1 MIHNIHRLKNYIVRN
16 NLLINILFILFF
28 LSANV
33 FAKESNYSIE
43 GIKHFENKDFDKS
56 KILFERDLVF
66 NPKSEKS
73 YLYLAKIFMKKENI
87 EEEEINL
94 KNVLLLNPQNDEAIY
109 MLVLIK
115 IEQSDYNEA
124 KELINKFNL
133 VCKSFCSKK
142 IEIESKF
149 EKLNPENAKN
159 NN

>member
-1 MIHNIHRLKNYIVRN
+1 MIYNILRLKNYIVRN

-28 LSANV
+28 LSLDV
-33 FAKESNYSIE
+33 FAKESNYFIE
-43 GIKHFENKDFDKS
+43 GMKHFENKDFDKS

-142 IEIESKF
+142 AEIESKF
-149 EKLNPENAKN
+149 NKLNPENAKN

>member
-1 MIHNIHRLKNYIVRN
+1 MIHNIKRLKNYVMRN
-16 NLLINILFILFF
+16 NLLLNILFILFF
-28 LSANV
+28 LSSNV
-33 FAKESNYSIE
+33 FSKESNYFIE
-43 GIKHFENKDFDKS
+43 GIKYFNNEDFDKS
-56 KILFERDLVF
+56 KIFFERDLVF

-87 EEEEINL
+87 KEEEINL

-124 KELINKFNL
+124 KELINQFNL

-142 IEIESKF
+142 KEIESKF
-149 EKLNPENAKN
+149 NKLNPENAKN

>member
-28 LSANV
+28 LSSDV
-33 FAKESNYSIE
+33 FAKESNYFIE
-43 GIKHFENKDFDKS
+43 GMKHFENKDFDKS
-56 KILFERDLVF
+56 KIFFERDLVF

-73 YLYLAKIFMKKENI
+73 YLHLAKIFMKKKNI

-142 IEIESKF
+142 KEIESKF
-149 EKLNPENAKN
+149 KKLNPENAKN

>member
-1 MIHNIHRLKNYIVRN
+1 MKKK
-16 NLLINILFILFF
+16 LLINILLVIFF
-28 LSANV
+28 LHSET
-33 FAKESNYSIE
+33 FSKESNYFIE
-43 GIKHFENKDFDKS
+43 GMKYFKKQEFEKS

-73 YLYLAKIFMKKENI
+73 YLYLAKIFKKKENI

-94 KNVLLLNPQNDEAIY
+94 KNVLLLNPKNDEAIY

-115 IEQSDYNEA
+115 IKQSDYSESEN
-124 KELINKFNL
+124 LINTFTL

-142 IEIESKF
+142 KEIELKF
-149 EKLNPENAKN
+149 KKLNPENAKN